1 MTTLFEIRSTWTGT
15 VALGILLTVTLLWV
29 SKKDSP
35 ILFHHGT
42 PEVPGGFAFAIMNP
56 FRNRLPET
64 IAERL
69 MSDLHTSRCEEIL
82 SNLHSD
88 GDRICPAMQEAESAR
103 LIWRE
108 DGETTRILVYDL
120 PKSKSRLQITFSREE
135 AGFAVS
141 AVSLIR

>member
-1 MTTLFEIRSTWTGT
+1 MCVRQ
-15 VALGILLTVTLLWV
+15 
-29 SKKDSP
+29 KDTP
-35 ILFHHGT
+35 MLFHHGS

-69 MSDLHTSRCEEIL
+69 MSDLHTRRCEEIL

-88 GDRICPAMQEAESAR
+88 GDRICPAVREAESAR

-120 PKSKSRLQITFSREE
+120 PKSKSRLEIMSSREE
-135 AGFAVS
+135 VGFAVS

>member
-1 MTTLFEIRSTWTGT
+1 MWTGT
-15 VALGILLTVTLLWV
+15 GALGILLAIGLVWA

-35 ILFHHGT
+35 MLFHHGT
-42 PEVPGGFAFAIMNP
+42 PEVLGGFAFAIMNP

-88 GDRICPAMQEAESAR
+88 GDRICPAMREAESTR

-108 DGETTRILVYDL
+108 DGETTRILVYDV
-120 PKSKSRLQITFSREE
+120 PKSKSRLKITSAREE